1 MLAESDVGPSHFALL
16 RLLSERPHASQR
28 ELSRDLGFSLGK
40 THYLLRA
47 LAGKGWV
54 KVQNFARSENKSSYG
69 YLLTPSGL
77 RQKLDMTCEFLQLKE
92 LEFAALQQEISILRA
107 ELQGL
112 TDETVAD
119 GATERS

>member
-1 MLAESDVGPSHFALL
+1 MLAESDIGPAHFALL
-16 RLLSERPHASQR
+16 RRLSECPHASQR

-54 KVQNFARSENKSSYG
+54 KAQNFARSGNKTAYG

-77 RQKLDMTCEFLQLKE
+77 RQKLGLTRQFLQLKE
-92 LEFAALQQEISILRA
+92 AEFAALQQEISMLRA
-107 ELQGL
+107 ELQLQHESGHGGMPP
-112 TDETVAD
+112 EQP
-119 GATERS
+119 